1 MAFAVSHFFL
11 SPFTFSSFS
20 WKYKEKFVL
29 LHSKVLRNVRQPF
42 GTDTHYLLRARM
54 LRTLSLEGSKERAPA
69 FWD

>member
-29 LHSKVLRNVRQPF
+29 LHSKVLRNVRLYV
-42 GTDTHYLLRARM
+42 TDNFYIIIT
-54 LRTLSLEGSKERAPA
+54 
-69 FWD
+69 